1 MLWTLSHRADV
12 RARPLADRHY
22 SRKTIGAAHF
32 TPPGRCLVLLTENA
46 DALWV
51 TSWPYAEYVKHDWAG
66 AWLCSLF
73 RNESPVL
80 SSELIIQAVRAT
92 KWKWDPPPTLGMIT
106 FVDTTKVKR
115 KRDWGRCYRKAGF
128 KEVGKTKGGLI
139 VLQLLPEEMPPQAEP
154 MGVQQRLV
162 F

>member
-1 MLWTLSHRADV
+1 MLWALSHRADA

-22 SRKTIGAAHF
+22 SRKTVGAAHF